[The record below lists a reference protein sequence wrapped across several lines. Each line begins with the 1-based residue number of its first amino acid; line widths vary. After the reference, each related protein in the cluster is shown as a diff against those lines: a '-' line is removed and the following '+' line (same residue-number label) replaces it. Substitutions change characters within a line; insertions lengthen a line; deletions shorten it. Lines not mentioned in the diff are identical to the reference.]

1 MEQSKERDGWLASFF
16 REVISMP
23 RQHVLV
29 FFLAT
34 ILLIIVEV
42 EVIEGWHLVHLIELL
57 GIMLVLYMGWATW
70 RVARMLKTMKQG
82 KP

>member
-1 MEQSKERDGWLASFF
+1 MEQSKECDSWLASFF

-23 RQHVLV
+23 RRHVLV
-29 FFLAT
+29 FLLAT

-42 EVIEGWHLVHLIELL
+42 EVIEGWHLVHLVELL

-70 RVARMLKTMKQG
+70 RVARILKR
-82 KP
+82 